1 MKVYRKK
8 YLTDDLTNYQ
18 SLEPVRL
25 PNLLL
30 DQAAPN
36 FRKKEEHDATMGELD
51 PTITFTIVDNPKL
64 ADHEKDSS
72 GLSKLETGTYGSES
86 QLLRPRVEMT

>member
-25 PNLLL
+25 ANLLL
-30 DQAAPN
+30 DQATPI
-36 FRKKEEHDATMGELD
+36 FRKKEEHDVAMGELD
-51 PTITFTIVDNPKL
+51 PTITFTTIDNP
-64 ADHEKDSS
+64 S
-72 GLSKLETGTYGSES
+72 
-86 QLLRPRVEMT
+86 